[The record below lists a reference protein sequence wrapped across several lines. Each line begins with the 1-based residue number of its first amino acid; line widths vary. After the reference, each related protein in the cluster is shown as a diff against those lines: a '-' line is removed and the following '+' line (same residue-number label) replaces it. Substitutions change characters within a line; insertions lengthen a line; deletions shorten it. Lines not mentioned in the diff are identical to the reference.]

1 MVEAR
6 NLTKYYGRKKAVDGV
21 SFKIEKGEV
30 VGLLGPNAAGKT
42 TLMKMLTCFLAPTA
56 GTATVNG
63 YNILENPEKVQESI
77 GYLPEKNPLYEELTV
92 DEFLNFV
99 AEAKGIVKKREK
111 IEKISKISQ
120 QCGLD
125 NVLKTSIYKLSKG
138 YRQRVGIAQA
148 IINDP
153 PVLILDE
160 PTIGLD
166 PKQII
171 ETRKLIKNL
180 SGNRTVI
187 LSTHILPE
195 VSMTCERVIII
206 NEGKI
211 VTTDTV
217 ENLTFKLKG
226 SIEMEMEI
234 EGKVEEIVKTIEEI
248 EGVEKVEVEKPV
260 KEKFNKY
267 IVRLKEDTPEI
278 KKKISKK
285 IVGENFGLLEM
296 KVKEMTLEDIFLKL
310 VTEE

>member
-6 NLTKYYGRKKAVDGV
+6 NLTKYYGRKRAVEGV
-21 SFKIEKGEV
+21 SFTVDKGEI

-42 TLMKMLTCFLAPTA
+42 TLMKMLTCFLAPTS
-56 GTATVNG
+56 GTANVNG
-63 YNILENPEKVQESI
+63 YNILENPERVQESI

-99 AEAKGIVKKREK
+99 AETKGIVKKREK

-226 SIEMEMEI
+226 SIEIEMVI
-234 EGKVEEIVKTIEEI
+234 EGKVREVVKTIEKI

-260 KEKFNKY
+260 KEKFNRY
-267 IVRLKEDTPEI
+267 TVRLKKDTPEI
-278 KKKISKK
+278 KKKISNE

>member
-6 NLTKYYGRKKAVDGV
+6 NLTKYYGRKRAVEGV
-21 SFKIEKGEV
+21 SFTVDKGEI

-42 TLMKMLTCFLAPTA
+42 TLMKMLTCFLAPTS

-99 AEAKGIVKKREK
+99 AETKGIVKKREK
-111 IEKISKISQ
+111 IEKISKIAQ

-226 SIEMEMEI
+226 SIEVEMEI
-234 EGKVEEIVKTIEEI
+234 EGKVGEVVKTIEEI
-248 EGVEKVEVEKPV
+248 EEVEKVEVEKPV
-260 KEKFNKY
+260 KEKFNRY
-267 IVRLKEDTPEI
+267 TVRLKEDTPEI

>member
-6 NLTKYYGRKKAVDGV
+6 NLTKYYGRKRAVEGV
-21 SFKIEKGEV
+21 SFTVDKGEI

-42 TLMKMLTCFLAPTA
+42 TLMKMLTCFLAPTS
-56 GTATVNG
+56 GTANVNG
-63 YNILENPEKVQESI
+63 YNILENPERVQESI

-99 AEAKGIVKKREK
+99 AETKGIVKKREK
-111 IEKISKISQ
+111 IEKISKIAYE
-120 QCGLD
+120 CGLD

-226 SIEMEMEI
+226 SIEIEMVI
-234 EGKVEEIVKTIEEI
+234 EGKVREVVKTIEEI

-260 KEKFNKY
+260 KEKFNRY
-267 IVRLKEDTPEI
+267 TVRLKKDTPEI
-278 KKKISKK
+278 KKRISNK

>member
-21 SFKIEKGEV
+21 SFKIEKGEI

-42 TLMKMLTCFLAPTA
+42 TLMKMLTCFLAPTS
-56 GTATVNG
+56 GTANVNG

-99 AEAKGIVKKREK
+99 AETKGIVKKREK

-226 SIEMEMEI
+226 SIEIEMEI
-234 EGKVEEIVKTIEEI
+234 EGKVREVVKTIEEI

-267 IVRLKEDTPEI
+267 IVRLKKDTPEI

>member
-6 NLTKYYGRKKAVDGV
+6 NLTKYYGRKRAVEGV
-21 SFKIEKGEV
+21 SFTVDKGEI

-42 TLMKMLTCFLAPTA
+42 TLMKMLTCFLAPTS

-99 AEAKGIVKKREK
+99 AETKGIVKKREK

-125 NVLKTSIYKLSKG
+125 NVLKTGIYKLSKG

-226 SIEMEMEI
+226 SIEVEMEI
-234 EGKVEEIVKTIEEI
+234 EGKVGEVVKTIEEI
-248 EGVEKVEVEKPV
+248 EEVEKVEVEKPV
-260 KEKFNKY
+260 KEKFNRY
-267 IVRLKEDTPEI
+267 TVRLKEDTPEI

>member
-6 NLTKYYGRKKAVDGV
+6 NLTKYYGRKRAVEGV
-21 SFKIEKGEV
+21 SFTVDKGEI

-42 TLMKMLTCFLAPTA
+42 TLMKMLTCFLAPTS
-56 GTATVNG
+56 GTANVNG
-63 YNILENPEKVQESI
+63 YNILENPERVQESI

-99 AEAKGIVKKREK
+99 AETKGIVKKREK
-111 IEKISKISQ
+111 IEKISKIAYE
-120 QCGLD
+120 CGLD

-226 SIEMEMEI
+226 SIEIEMVI
-234 EGKVEEIVKTIEEI
+234 EGKVREVVKTIEKI

-260 KEKFNKY
+260 KEKFNRY
-267 IVRLKEDTPEI
+267 TVRLKKDTPEI
-278 KKKISKK
+278 KKRISNK

>member
-21 SFKIEKGEV
+21 YFKIEKGEI

-42 TLMKMLTCFLAPTA
+42 TLMKMLTCFLAPTS
-56 GTATVNG
+56 GTANVNG

-99 AEAKGIVKKREK
+99 AETKGIVKKREK

-226 SIEMEMEI
+226 SIEIEMEI
-234 EGKVEEIVKTIEEI
+234 EGKVREVVKTIEEI

-267 IVRLKEDTPEI
+267 IVRLKKDTPEI

>member
-6 NLTKYYGRKKAVDGV
+6 NLTKYYGRKRAVEGV
-21 SFKIEKGEV
+21 SFTVDKGEI

-42 TLMKMLTCFLAPTA
+42 TLMKMLTCFLAPTS
-56 GTATVNG
+56 GTANVNG
-63 YNILENPEKVQESI
+63 YNILENPERVQESI

-99 AEAKGIVKKREK
+99 AETKGIVKKREK

-226 SIEMEMEI
+226 SIEIEMVI
-234 EGKVEEIVKTIEEI
+234 EGKVREVVKTIEKI

-260 KEKFNKY
+260 KEKFNRY
-267 IVRLKEDTPEI
+267 TVRLKKDTPEI

>member
-226 SIEMEMEI
+226 SIEIEMEI
-234 EGKVEEIVKTIEEI
+234 EGKVEEIVKSIEEI

>member
-6 NLTKYYGRKKAVDGV
+6 NLTKYYGRKRAVEGV
-21 SFKIEKGEV
+21 SFTVDKGEI

-42 TLMKMLTCFLAPTA
+42 TLMKMLTCFLAPTS

-99 AEAKGIVKKREK
+99 AETKGIVKKREK

-125 NVLKTSIYKLSKG
+125 NVLKTGIYKLSKG

-226 SIEMEMEI
+226 SIEVEMEI
-234 EGKVEEIVKTIEEI
+234 EGKVGEVVKTIEEI
-248 EGVEKVEVEKPV
+248 EEVEKVEVEKPV
-260 KEKFNKY
+260 KEKFNRY
-267 IVRLKEDTPEI
+267 TVRLKKDTPEI
-278 KKKISKK
+278 KKKISNK

>member
-6 NLTKYYGRKKAVDGV
+6 NLTKYYGRKRAVEGV
-21 SFKIEKGEV
+21 SFTVDKGEI

-42 TLMKMLTCFLAPTA
+42 TLMKMLTCFLAPTS

-99 AEAKGIVKKREK
+99 AETKGIVKKREK

-125 NVLKTSIYKLSKG
+125 NVLKTGIYKLSKG

-195 VSMTCERVIII
+195 VSMTCERVIMI

-226 SIEMEMEI
+226 SIEVEMEI
-234 EGKVEEIVKTIEEI
+234 EGKVGEVVKTIEEI
-248 EGVEKVEVEKPV
+248 EEVEKVEVEKPV
-260 KEKFNKY
+260 KEKFNRY
-267 IVRLKEDTPEI
+267 TVRLKEDTPEI

>member
-6 NLTKYYGRKKAVDGV
+6 NLTKYYGRKRAVEGV
-21 SFKIEKGEV
+21 SFTVDKGEI

-42 TLMKMLTCFLAPTA
+42 TLMKMLTCFLAPTS
-56 GTATVNG
+56 GTANVNG
-63 YNILENPEKVQESI
+63 YNILENPERVQESI

-99 AEAKGIVKKREK
+99 AETKGIVKKREK
-111 IEKISKISQ
+111 IEKISKIAYE
-120 QCGLD
+120 CGLD

-226 SIEMEMEI
+226 SIEIEMVI
-234 EGKVEEIVKTIEEI
+234 EGKVREVVKTIEEI

-260 KEKFNKY
+260 KEKFNRY
-267 IVRLKEDTPEI
+267 TVRLKKDTPEI
-278 KKKISKK
+278 KKKISNK
-285 IVGENFGLLEM
+285 IVGKNFGLLEM

>member
-6 NLTKYYGRKKAVDGV
+6 NLTKYYGRKRAVEGV
-21 SFKIEKGEV
+21 SFTVDKGEI

-42 TLMKMLTCFLAPTA
+42 TLMKMLTCFLAPTS
-56 GTATVNG
+56 GTANVNG

-99 AEAKGIVKKREK
+99 AETKGIVKKREK

-226 SIEMEMEI
+226 SIEIEMEI
-234 EGKVEEIVKTIEEI
+234 EGKVGEVVKTIEEI
-248 EGVEKVEVEKPV
+248 EEVEKVEVEKPV
-260 KEKFNKY
+260 KEKFNRY
-267 IVRLKEDTPEI
+267 TVRLKKDTPEI

>member
-6 NLTKYYGRKKAVDGV
+6 NLTKYYGRKRAVEGV
-21 SFKIEKGEV
+21 SFTVDKGEI

-42 TLMKMLTCFLAPTA
+42 TLMKMLTCFLAPTS
-56 GTATVNG
+56 GTANVNG

-99 AEAKGIVKKREK
+99 AETKGIVKKREK
-111 IEKISKISQ
+111 IEKISKIAYE
-120 QCGLD
+120 CGLD
-125 NVLKTSIYKLSKG
+125 NVLKTGIYKLSKG

-226 SIEMEMEI
+226 SIEIEMEI

-248 EGVEKVEVEKPV
+248 EEVEKVEVEKPV
-260 KEKFNKY
+260 KEKFNRY
-267 IVRLKEDTPEI
+267 TVRLKKDTPEI
-278 KKKISKK
+278 KKKISSK
-285 IVGENFGLLEM
+285 IVGKNFGLLEM

>member
-6 NLTKYYGRKKAVDGV
+6 NLTKYYGRKRAVEGV
-21 SFKIEKGEV
+21 SFTVDKGEI

-42 TLMKMLTCFLAPTA
+42 TLMKMLTCFLAPTS
-56 GTATVNG
+56 GTANVNG

-99 AEAKGIVKKREK
+99 AETKGIVKKREK
-111 IEKISKISQ
+111 IEKISKIAYE
-120 QCGLD
+120 CGLN

-226 SIEMEMEI
+226 SIEIEMVI
-234 EGKVEEIVKTIEEI
+234 EGKVREVVKTIEEI

-260 KEKFNKY
+260 KEKFNRY
-267 IVRLKEDTPEI
+267 TVRLKKDTPEI
-278 KKKISKK
+278 KKKISNK
-285 IVGENFGLLEM
+285 IVGKNFGLLEM